1 MSMADIQISP
11 GCGIDARPYWQDR
24 DLSWLSF
31 AERVLDQAHDDTV
44 PLLERLRF
52 MSIYQSDL
60 VRFIE
65 QRMGSFQDKVNSY
78 KAMKER
84 VSASKM
90 DDSKKAKKRSR
101 KAAKELKRL
110 YEKIGEMAPRAQLTY
125 IDTCNKLRE
134 FGIDHIF
141 GERLQ
146 NDFPQYQRLFLRE
159 YLQENVYGYL
169 AP

>member
-11 GCGIDARPYWQDR
+11 ECGIDARPYWQDR

-44 PLLERLRF
+44 PLLERLKF

-60 VRFIE
+60 IRFIE

-78 KAMKER
+78 KAMKKR

-90 DDSKKAKKRSR
+90 
-101 KAAKELKRL
+101 
-110 YEKIGEMAPRAQLTY
+110 
-125 IDTCNKLRE
+125 
-134 FGIDHIF
+134 
-141 GERLQ
+141 
-146 NDFPQYQRLFLRE
+146 ND
-159 YLQENVYGYL
+159 
-169 AP
+169 